1 MFKNLSLKTKT
12 FVMLMFIVFIAT
24 LPLIG
29 YYLKTA
35 RGLSELG
42 QDRDIELSLNKSVDL
57 APVGTEK
64 DAAVLALKKYM
75 QIAALKTSIL
85 NQVLAF
91 TIVYF
96 VAVVLI
102 ALFLGLFFISRI
114 TRPLQELTRATRVLS
129 QDNLEFS
136 LSTRA
141 GGEIGLLVEAF
152 NRMIGDLK
160 VAREQRT
167 LAERRATW
175 QQVAR
180 TIAHEIKNP
189 LTPIKLSTERMVD
202 KYENN
207 AKDFPAV
214 MKSTAATIL
223 SEVEN
228 LQKLVETFHQYAKFP
243 DPVLKEEDVNVLLT
257 EAADLFKGEKVEIK
271 LSVAAVLPK
280 LQLDRGQIRQALTN
294 LIKNA
299 VQALEGAEQPGVIR
313 IESWKEEGRILVMVA
328 DNGPGIAPDNLKKLF
343 QPYFTTKKHG
353 SGIGLALT
361 ERIVSLHNGK
371 ITCRSEEGKGAEFI
385 MEFTS
390 PPPSPPLLPRDVAR
404 GPGEGG
410 LMNEKEGRN
419 PR

>member
-1 MFKNLSLKTKT
+1 MLKNLSLKTKT
-12 FVMLMFIVFIAT
+12 FVLLLLIVLVAT

-29 YYLKTA
+29 YYVKTA

-42 QDRDIELSLNKSVDL
+42 QDRDIELSLNRSVDL
-57 APVGTEK
+57 APTGPEK

-75 QIAALKTSIL
+75 QISALKASIL
-85 NQVLAF
+85 SQVLTF

-96 VAVVLI
+96 IVVVLI
-102 ALFLGLFFISRI
+102 ALSLGLFFITRI
-114 TRPLQELTRATRVLS
+114 TRPLRELTEATRVLS
-129 QDNLEFS
+129 QDDLEFTLRS
-136 LSTRA
+136 KA
-141 GGEIGLLVEAF
+141 GGEIGILVEAF
-152 NRMIGDLK
+152 NRMVGDLK
-160 VAREQRT
+160 TAREQRAM
-167 LAERRATW
+167 AERRATW

-223 SEVEN
+223 SEIDN

-243 DPVLKEEDVNVLLT
+243 DPVLKEEDINAVLT
-257 EAADLFKGEKVEIK
+257 EVTDLFKGEKAEIR
-271 LSVAAVLPK
+271 LSEAQGLPK
-280 LQLDRGQIRQALTN
+280 LQLDRGQIRQAITN
-294 LIKNA
+294 LVKNA
-299 VQALEGAEQPGVIR
+299 VQALEGSERPGVIQV
-313 IESWKEEGRILVMVA
+313 ESRKAGDRVMVSVA
-328 DNGPGIAPDNLKKLF
+328 DNGPGISPENMKKLF

-371 ITCRSEEGKGAEFI
+371 ISCKSEEGKGAEFV
-385 MEFTS
+385 MMFGNS
-390 PPPSPPLLPRDVAR
+390 PHPLFDNASQTCSPSPLFER
-404 GPGEGG
+404 
-410 LMNEKEGRN
+410 EGRGN
-419 PR
+419 HAR